1 MTEPTLDILILDI
14 DGVLN
19 TREDLLQEVE
29 ITKVCMDELER
40 IVETTGCKIVISS
53 SWRCL
58 GKKHIVRM
66 FNHALG
72 RVGSAVRAIVGMTP
86 NRLKNSDLRGDEI
99 QAWLDQNP
107 NVGKIVILDD
117 DVDMGHLIPHLVR
130 TDPAVGLTP
139 EIADEVISRFQN

>member
-1 MTEPTLDILILDI
+1 MTEPTLDILVLDI

-19 TREDLLQEVE
+19 TREDLLQEVK
-29 ITKVCMDELER
+29 ITKTCMEQLER

-66 FNHALG
+66 FNQALG
-72 RVGSAVRAIVGMTP
+72 RVGLAVRAIVGMTP
-86 NRLKNSDLRGDEI
+86 SRLKDSDLRGDEI

-117 DVDMGHLIPHLVR
+117 DVDMGHLMGHLVR
-130 TDPAVGLTP
+130 TDPTIGLTP
-139 EIADEVISRFQN
+139 EIADVVIAQLS